1 MRHDESW
8 TGARRGHCDA
18 GRAMHTSFRRAGA
31 AVLCFSAL
39 ALASSSARA
48 DEFQDHLD
56 HATTLAQAERYK
68 EALAELEAAYGQ
80 RQSPRLLYMMA
91 KMQQRLGD
99 ADKALSNYE
108 RFLAAD
114 TDGDP
119 RLRSDAQE
127 QVGKLQRLLGKAPPP
142 AAPPTMAPTDPRLEA
157 PPREIKYESKP
168 SVGLIAG
175 GSALFGS
182 AYLGAVV
189 TGSIFLSGNNSNC
202 TPYSYGGYSNNCP
215 GGNQQVASGLLLI
228 PVAGPFLAAI
238 AYRDPA
244 WSINWALV
252 DGVAQV
258 GGVAMIA
265 YAATHPKKVP
275 VYGGRFQIL
284 PYAGPSGGGLQASGK
299 F

>member
-1 MRHDESW
+1 MDTLRAI
-8 TGARRGHCDA
+8 ARI
-18 GRAMHTSFRRAGA
+18 GA
-31 AVLCFSAL
+31 AALCCGAL
-39 ALASSSARA
+39 VLASRDARA

-68 EALAELEAAYGQ
+68 EALAELEAAYAQ
-80 RQSPRLLYMMA
+80 RQSPRVLYMMA

-99 ADKALSNYE
+99 AQAALSSYE

-114 TDGDP
+114 PDADA
-119 RLRSDAQE
+119 RVRSDAQE
-127 QVGKLQRLLGKAPPP
+127 QVGKLRRLLGKELPHPPLTPISPPTGPTP
-142 AAPPTMAPTDPRLEA
+142 AADSRLEA
-157 PPREIKYESKP
+157 PPPETQYVMKP
-168 SVGLIAG
+168 SLGLVVG

-189 TGSIFLSGNNSNC
+189 TGSIFLSNGNNNYCNSSPS
-202 TPYSYGGYSNNCP
+202 PYYTTSCP
-215 GGNQQVASGLLLI
+215 PGNQQVASGLLLI
-228 PVAGPFLAAI
+228 PLAGPFLAAF

-252 DGVAQV
+252 DGVAQI

-265 YAATHPKKVP
+265 YAATHPKKVA
-275 VYGGRFQIL
+275 VTGQRLQVL
-284 PYAGPSGGGLQASGK
+284 PYAGPSGGGLRAIGR